1 MGMFDWY
8 VPNPVMPCPKC
19 GATLADWQGKGGPCD
34 LLEWVQGHAEPRTQR
49 GDADFAVRGEP
60 FEAARLPQQFT
71 IYTSC
76 DGCGLWVNA
85 ACFCEDEVWTF
96 TDLYLDAEHH
106 GLPEAP

>member
-8 VPNPVMPCPKC
+8 APNPAMQCPKC

-76 DGCGLWVNA
+76 DGC
-85 ACFCEDEVWTF
+85 
-96 TDLYLDAEHH
+96 
-106 GLPEAP
+106 